1 MAKSRLSDAAYAALA
16 DSYEAEPVRADEVIS
31 VDLSHAVLRKGR
43 PSKGTPSSGQ
53 TPALTIRLPG
63 AIRQELDS
71 RVNTGE
77 SDSASELVRQALVEY
92 FANHPVA

>member
-1 MAKSRLSDAAYAALA
+1 MPKPRLSDEAYAVLA
-16 DSYEAEPVRADEVIS
+16 DSDGAESVRSDEVIS
-31 VDLSHAVLRKGR
+31 VEINHALLRRGR
-43 PSKGTPSSGQ
+43 PSKGTPSPGK

-63 AIRQELDS
+63 VIRRELDS
-71 RVNTGE
+71 RVETGE